1 MTFGQR
7 LRELR
12 QAKSMTQSELAEK
25 TGISFAYVSK
35 LETGTK
41 SPPRENI
48 IIALVKALGIN
59 NVGMDELFGL
69 ANKLP
74 SDLRKQVD
82 TETIRMLRTI
92 KREKETRTHS
102 IATSG
107 QQIDELQVSQSQGQW
122 LDDITA
128 ERDEPFRTLF
138 DNFMDGIVILDS
150 NMDIMYENPAA
161 SKIVGYKP
169 GEFLGEDTL
178 SIIHPDDLLK
188 IAHRLT
194 RIVQT
199 MGDASFTQLRVKHKD
214 GTYRIIDGVAHNL
227 THNPAIKGV
236 VISFRDIT
244 GRSKEDDE
252 WTEQASLAIAKEYL
266 LTDREHRILEL
277 LAGGQSNSQIAE
289 LLIVSPSTVRFHI
302 TSIFSKLGVTSRT
315 EAVALALRR
324 HIIT

>member
-82 TETIRMLRTI
+82 TETIKMLRTI
-92 KREKETRTHS
+92 KGEKDTRTNS

-107 QQIDELQVSQSQGQW
+107 QQVDELQASQIQGKR
-122 LDDITA
+122 LDDIPG

-150 NMDIMYENPAA
+150 NMDIMYENSAA

-169 GEFLGEDTL
+169 GEFVGEDTL

-236 VISFRDIT
+236 VVSFRDIT
-244 GRSKEDDE
+244 GRSKEDDA
-252 WTEQASLAIAKEYL
+252 WTEQASLAIARDYL
-266 LTDREHRILEL
+266 LTDREHRILIL
-277 LAGGQSNSQIAE
+277 LAEGQSNSQIAE

-302 TSIFSKLGVTSRT
+302 TSIFSKLGVTSRS

>member
-7 LRELR
+7 LKELR
-12 QAKSMTQSELAEK
+12 QAKNMTQSELAEK

-82 TETIRMLRTI
+82 TETIKMLRTI
-92 KREKETRTHS
+92 KGEKDTRTNS

-107 QQIDELQVSQSQGQW
+107 QQVDELQVSQIQGKR
-122 LDDITA
+122 LDDIPG

-150 NMDIMYENPAA
+150 NMDIMYENSAA

-169 GEFLGEDTL
+169 GEFVGEDTL

>member
-1 MTFGQR
+1 
-7 LRELR
+7 
-12 QAKSMTQSELAEK
+12 MTQSELAEK

-69 ANKLP
+69 ANKFP

-82 TETIRMLRTI
+82 TETIKMLRTI
-92 KREKETRTHS
+92 KGEKDTRTNS

-107 QQIDELQVSQSQGQW
+107 QQVDELQASQIQGKR
-122 LDDITA
+122 LDDIPA

-178 SIIHPDDLLK
+178 SIIHPDDILK

-315 EAVALALRR
+315 EAVSLALRR

>member
-7 LRELR
+7 IRELR
-12 QAKSMTQSELAEK
+12 QSKSMTQKELAEK
-25 TGISFAYVSK
+25 IGISFAYVSK

-48 IIALVKALGIN
+48 IMALVKALGIN

-92 KREKETRTHS
+92 KGEEETRTHS

-107 QQIDELQVSQSQGQW
+107 QQVDELQVSQIQGKW
-122 LDDITA
+122 LADIPA

-150 NMDIMYENPAA
+150 NMEIMYENPAA

-178 SIIHPDDLLK
+178 SIIHPDDILK

-199 MGDASFTQLRVKHKD
+199 MGDASFAQLRIKHKD

-244 GRSKEDDE
+244 GRSKEDDA
-252 WTEQASLAIAKEYL
+252 WTEQASLAIAKDYL
-266 LTDREHRILEL
+266 LTDREHRILIL
-277 LAGGQSNSQIAE
+277 LAEGQSNTQIAE

-315 EAVALALRR
+315 EAVSLALRR

>member
-7 LRELR
+7 LKELR

-107 QQIDELQVSQSQGQW
+107 QQVDELQVSQIQGKW
-122 LDDITA
+122 LADIPA

-178 SIIHPDDLLK
+178 SIIHPDDILK

-199 MGDASFTQLRVKHKD
+199 MGDASFAQLRVRHKD

>member
-1 MTFGQR
+1 
-7 LRELR
+7 
-12 QAKSMTQSELAEK
+12 MTQKELAEK

-92 KREKETRTHS
+92 KDEKETRTHS
-102 IATSG
+102 IATSR
-107 QQIDELQVSQSQGQW
+107 QQVNELQVSKIQGNW
-122 LDDITA
+122 LNDIPA

-150 NMDIMYENPAA
+150 NMEIMYENPAA
-161 SKIVGYKP
+161 AKIVGYKP
-169 GEFLGEDTL
+169 GEFVGEDTL

-227 THNPAIKGV
+227 THNPVIKGV

-252 WTEQASLAIAKEYL
+252 WTEQASLAIAKDYL
-266 LTDREHRILEL
+266 LTDREHRILIL
-277 LAGGQSNSQIAE
+277 LAEGQSNSQIAE

-315 EAVALALRR
+315 EAVSLALRR

>member
-82 TETIRMLRTI
+82 TETIKMLRTI
-92 KREKETRTHS
+92 KGEKDTRTNS

-107 QQIDELQVSQSQGQW
+107 QQVDELQASQIQGKR
-122 LDDITA
+122 LDDIPA

-150 NMDIMYENPAA
+150 NMDIRYENPAA

-169 GEFLGEDTL
+169 SEFVGEDTL